1 MIFEIF
7 KAVLSRALLEL
18 CNTLSDIKISE
29 ILMILRFQC
38 DGLLYYS
45 RSMCNFTLM
54 QGISFREEKKR
65 LFPV

>member
-1 MIFEIF
+1 
-7 KAVLSRALLEL
+7 
-18 CNTLSDIKISE
+18 
-29 ILMILRFQC
+29 MILRFQC

-45 RSMCNFTLM
+45 RPMCNFTLM